1 MSNYRETFVVFESED
16 GEQHRFSAYQ
26 VKTVR
31 GKGSRTTITY
41 RDEDQVVRFTTL
53 VDADTA
59 WQQIAASLVE
69 FV

>member
-1 MSNYRETFVVFESED
+1 MSNYRETFVEFEAED
-16 GEQHRFSAYQ
+16 GETHWFSAYQ

-41 RDEDQVVRFTTL
+41 RDEDQVVRFTTAL
-53 VDADTA
+53 YAVEVRDKL
-59 WQQIAASLVE
+59 AASMVE